1 MRANRGVSFIDALT
15 FCLVV
20 VLALSVV
27 LTPAWAE
34 EAERYNSEGVD
45 HFDKGDYD
53 AALASF
59 KEAIRLNPDLF
70 LAHFNLGVTYA
81 KKGQLD
87 ASTASFKEA
96 IRLKPD
102 HARAHFTLGL
112 LYGKKGQWDASIDSL
127 KEVIRLEP
135 DIASVHFA
143 LGSVYIEKGDRK
155 GALAE
160 YEWLKTRS
168 PALAEKLLKKIKKIP
183 AK

>member
-1 MRANRGVSFIDALT
+1 M
-15 FCLVV
+15 VV

-34 EAERYNSEGVD
+34 EAERYNREGVV
-45 HFDKGDYD
+45 HFNKGDYD

-70 LAHFNLGVTYA
+70 LAHFNLGVTYD

-102 HARAHFTLGL
+102 HARAHYTLGL
-112 LYGKKGQWDASIDSL
+112 LYGKKGQWDASIDSF
-127 KEVIRLEP
+127 KEAIRLDP
-135 DIASVHFA
+135 DVASGHFA
-143 LGSVYIEKGDRK
+143 LGEAYANKGDRGK
-155 GALAE
+155 ALAE
-160 YEWLKTRS
+160 YEWLRNRK
-168 PALAEKLLKKIKKIP
+168 PGWAEELLARIP
-183 AK
+183 PK

>member
-1 MRANRGVSFIDALT
+1 MRPDRGGSFIDALT

-34 EAERYNSEGVD
+34 EAERYNREGVV
-45 HFDKGDYD
+45 HFNKGDYD

-70 LAHFNLGVTYA
+70 LAHFNLGVTYG

-96 IRLKPD
+96 IRL
-102 HARAHFTLGL
+102 
-112 LYGKKGQWDASIDSL
+112 
-127 KEVIRLEP
+127 EP
-135 DIASVHFA
+135 DVASGHFA
-143 LGSVYIEKGDRK
+143 LGEAYAKKGDRGK
-155 GALAE
+155 ALAE
-160 YEWLKTRS
+160 YEWLRNRK
-168 PALAEKLLKKIKKIP
+168 PDWAEELLAKIP
-183 AK
+183 PK